1 MQAEDLVCGS
11 LHRGASTHTCVT
23 GKGDVLEDVIAGVVE
38 VVTVLVEL
46 VSRTV
51 FKCIVVVDV
60 VTVLVELVSGTV
72 FKCLVDICVATVLV
86 TTAIVEYKDNNM
98 YIVARRPSS
107 SPRAVWN
114 PCKINKALN

>member
-1 MQAEDLVCGS
+1 M
-11 LHRGASTHTCVT
+11 
-23 GKGDVLEDVIAGVVE
+23 IAGVVE

-46 VSRTV
+46 VSQTV
-51 FKCIVVVDV
+51 FKCVVVVEV

-86 TTAIVEYKDNNM
+86 TTAIIEYKDNTR

-107 SPRAVWN
+107 SPSYLESL
-114 PCKINKALN
+114 LN